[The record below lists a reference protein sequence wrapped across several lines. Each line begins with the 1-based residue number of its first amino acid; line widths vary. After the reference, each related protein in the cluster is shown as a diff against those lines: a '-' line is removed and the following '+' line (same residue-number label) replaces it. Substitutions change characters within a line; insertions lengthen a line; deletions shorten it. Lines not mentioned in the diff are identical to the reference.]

1 MQMIRDNNW
10 VLSVGTFLP
19 MLGVIALLVTPKANE
34 AAIKM
39 VALLTSVATVII
51 GIFTLVNFDFDQAGS
66 MHTVLV
72 LVFVP
77 IHLKH
82 LLPPHLSLAT
92 CR

>member
-34 AAIKM
+34 VAIKM

-51 GIFTLVNFDFDQAGS
+51 GIFTLVNFDFDQAVA
-66 MHTVLV
+66 MQ
-72 LVFVP
+72 FVAQTDWIP
-77 IHLKH
+77 VIK
-82 LLPPHLSLAT
+82 ST
-92 CR
+92 